1 MNCEQAREVLDAGLP
16 SVSLLV
22 GPGSLHLGRTLCA
35 EHDGV
40 VVEKLTAE
48 TARMV
53 RDSVHV
59 MVPGGLVYLILLKGA
74 TEQAQ
79 NILLKVLEEPPAHVR
94 FILAGYEAPLPT
106 IVTRCQVFAFG
117 GLAESSQDGP
127 ETARVRGTVGTV
139 VRSAQA
145 GNWAAV
151 DGAARNWSSEHTR
164 QLEAWASE
172 VASGRWDRFGEDFAP
187 GVSVGQALNLLTTLS
202 TYYGSRTGWLVAV
215 RKLLPRG

>member
-1 MNCEQAREVLDAGLP
+1 MNGEQAREVLAAGLP
-16 SVSLLV
+16 AVSLLL

-59 MVPGGLVYLILLKGA
+59 MAPGGLVYLILMKDA

-94 FILAGYEAPLPT
+94 FILAGYTAPLPT
-106 IVTRCQVFAFG
+106 IVSRCQVFAFG
-117 GLAESSQDGP
+117 GLAESSKDGP
-127 ETARVRGTVGTV
+127 ETARVRGTVGSV
-139 VRSAQA
+139 ARAALA

-151 DGAARNWSSEHTR
+151 DGAARGWTPEHTR
-164 QLEAWASE
+164 QLAAWASE
-172 VASGRWDRFGEDFAP
+172 IASGRWDRFGADFAP
-187 GVSVGQALNLLTTLS
+187 GVSVSQALNLLATLS
-202 TYYGSRTGWLVAV
+202 LYDGARTGWLVAL
-215 RKLLPRG
+215 RKLLPQG